1 MTVGV
6 FTPKISRSK
15 TNDPNFTNNVIAELH
30 YYGLSPDICQQ
41 DTPVQIV
48 VKTFDYQP
56 LFSEEGIDNIS
67 NVLYFI

>member
-48 VKTFDYQP
+48 VKTFDYQVVP
-56 LFSEEGIDNIS
+56 VFSEEGI
-67 NVLYFI
+67 VR